1 MRLRN
6 QCYRFRDKV
15 SGHEDPRRTGRARP
29 WLHDDLHVAAQQ
41 HEEPQQAIEREPGK
55 AASDQGRHLWLVDLQ
70 ELCCCGLR
78 QSAPGDERRIETTG
92 TPLIRAARMG
102 SVELVKVFLAA
113 KADVHSTTR
122 DGATALTE
130 AIRGGHEEVVG
141 LLRAAGADAAATPV
155 ERPGR

>member
-1 MRLRN
+1 MDVRH
-6 QCYRFRDKV
+6 RD
-15 SGHEDPRRTGRARP
+15 D
-29 WLHDDLHVAAQQ
+29 
-41 HEEPQQAIEREPGK
+41 
-55 AASDQGRHLWLVDLQ
+55 
-70 ELCCCGLR
+70 
-78 QSAPGDERRIETTG
+78 GD

-102 SVELVKVFLAA
+102 NVELVKVFLAA

-155 ERPGR
+155 ERPVR